1 MGMAAS
7 WPRSNWPERD
17 RMVPIEEPKTL
28 FFQGS
33 VRKRR
38 GRLAAWDGYATAMG
52 GFDDEGGKKR

>member
-1 MGMAAS
+1 
-7 WPRSNWPERD
+7 
-17 RMVPIEEPKTL
+17 MVPIEDPKTL

-52 GFDDEGGKKR
+52 GIDDEGGKKR